1 MSGTP
6 VGQETRKALKDL
18 AVALKRER
26 EHLAV
31 QVDLGRKEFKDE
43 WQRLE
48 AKWDD
53 FESKLES
60 KVDDLGDDAKHTVK
74 KLGEE
79 LEEAYKHLRERVKR
93 D

>member
-1 MSGTP
+1 MGDAP

-31 QVDLGRKEFKDE
+31 QMDLGRKEFKDE

-48 AKWDD
+48 AKWDQ
-53 FESKLES
+53 FES

-74 KLGEE
+74 KLGDE
-79 LEEAYKHLRERVKR
+79 LEEAYEHLRDRLKR